1 MLKKTRGKNKNNQQ
15 CFNGK
20 NAKDK
25 KMNRRK
31 WRNIRKKK
39 EKGQKSKLNKK
50 AVIRCLRI
58 G

>member
-1 MLKKTRGKNKNNQQ
+1 MLKKNRGKKKNNQQ

-39 EKGQKSKLNKK
+39 EKDLRSKLNKK
-50 AVIRCLRI
+50 VATRCLRI